1 MSGMP
6 RIYHAEVPG
15 ANQERLYFKNPCNNP
30 ANRRLYKNLANNP
43 ASRLYYKNPLNMP
56 TFLANQESMYATT
69 APAAPQPESFYVQL
83 LPVFKLVFTFLAI
96 GAAVY
101 LWHRRQTSRLSSPE
115 DVYPVPEL
123 PAGLLSTASKE
134 EPTVTQP
141 VSTTDSHS
149 RHYLTGM
156 QLGRPEPHHDGADV
170 VPEGIDSPRRAPTP
184 GPAMTPR
191 AVSRIGVVVESRAPG
206 SKEGGPGGEEM

>member
-1 MSGMP
+1 MSQH
-6 RIYHAEVPG
+6 RSTEVNSFQCFNARLIASALHNWLTVICKA
-15 ANQERLYFKNPCNNP
+15 ANV
-30 ANRRLYKNLANNP
+30 
-43 ASRLYYKNPLNMP
+43 
-56 TFLANQESMYATT
+56 SMVHVRA
-69 APAAPQPESFYVQL
+69 
-83 LPVFKLVFTFLAI
+83 
-96 GAAVY
+96 
-101 LWHRRQTSRLSSPE
+101 
-115 DVYPVPEL
+115 VYPVPEL